1 MEPWKVKLWAREST
15 EPAMGR
21 APIVVLVFIGL
32 WYINLMLLDHN
43 KVNFAGVLIKTPASA
58 FTMYCGV
65 VMAIMYTVTML
76 VFVQNAGYTI
86 ELAITLFYGMLAI
99 FVIFAAWLCKTSSR

>member
-1 MEPWKVKLWAREST
+1 MDTEVFQEHMLAWLSSMPEHSNSFFVSHRLLQEGVEPWKVKLWAREST

-43 KVNFAGVLIKTPASA
+43 KVNFAGS
-58 FTMYCGV
+58 FGD
-65 VMAIMYTVTML
+65 
-76 VFVQNAGYTI
+76 
-86 ELAITLFYGMLAI
+86 
-99 FVIFAAWLCKTSSR
+99 